1 MVQSLAAHAK
11 AKVMSTVLHANC
23 DAAAAR
29 VTRREAPVA
38 HPNLVLATTILASS
52 LAFIDGSVVNVGLPA
67 IGRSLS
73 ADAGAL
79 QWVITERTF
88 LAHAFRT
95 SESGRLLY
103 PEQIFAAPKK
113 SGKTGFAAL

>member
-1 MVQSLAAHAK
+1 
-11 AKVMSTVLHANC
+11 MSTVLHANC

-29 VTRREAPVA
+29 VTRREAPVV

-52 LAFIDGSVVNVGLPA
+52 LAFIDGPVVNVGLPA

-79 QWVITERTF
+79 QWVIT
-88 LAHAFRT
+88 HT
-95 SESGRLLY
+95 SCRSPHFFCSVAQRATASVAVG
-103 PEQIFAAPKK
+103 
-113 SGKTGFAAL
+113 S